1 MLHCLCKL
9 PSIPLSFS
17 LAAVLP
23 RRYDHVSFFWSA
35 LYSVYRS
42 QKVIHRLGRGLPG
55 SLIPFAPHAFVFQRQ
70 VQPRELPSLLVFLR
84 ISLHFIAPPE
94 IRFSSFDLKSSGLCN
109 TYSFL
114 KYFHCILLGPPT
126 NPLRPII
133 PDNACPFRIT
143 AAAGTKF
150 AGTSSTNSFIILFV
164 ERSLWTIC
172 PLPPRQIAGSGFRPL
187 SNIPYCCLLSKFRPS
202 LIPDVAIPPLRV
214 AWDRRLGAP
223 LPHQL
228 PNPA

>member
-1 MLHCLCKL
+1 MSGSTSRTAFAFGL
-9 PSIPLSFS
+9 PSDIF
-17 LAAVLP
+17 A
-23 RRYDHVSFFWSA
+23 F
-35 LYSVYRS
+35 YRS
-42 QKVIHRLGRGLPG
+42 TRNSI
-55 SLIPFAPHAFVFQRQ
+55 
-70 VQPRELPSLLVFLR
+70 LVFWPQVLR
-84 ISLHFIAPPE
+84 
-94 IRFSSFDLKSSGLCN
+94 DLCN

-114 KYFHCILLGPPT
+114 KYFHCLLLGPPT

-214 AWDRRLGAP
+214 AWGLRLGAP

-228 PNPA
+228 PDPA